1 MSTRIRVIKQKIPPI
16 NPIVIIRI
24 CNASGKFVKMTPP
37 TTRSMLIPQRKAKYV
52 KFWTKKT
59 PPLIVT
65 SIMDK
70 GESVSGIYRI
80 EKEQNKSRLGTLSS

>member
-1 MSTRIRVIKQKIPPI
+1 MRVIKQKIPPI

-37 TTRSMLIPQRKAKYV
+37 
-52 KFWTKKT
+52 
-59 PPLIVT
+59 LIVT

-70 GESVSGIYRI
+70 GESVSGIYTI
-80 EKEQNKSRLGTLSS
+80 EKRTK